1 MSSLTK
7 LAPQNSLYSHVIH
20 VKKKSKDINLKRL
33 QESLNGRAIGNPL
46 YKEMVER
53 KKELPFELGTGPQDH
68 LVCQGK
74 LLRYKPGIEKDFV

>member
-1 MSSLTK
+1 M
-7 LAPQNSLYSHVIH
+7 
-20 VKKKSKDINLKRL
+20 
-33 QESLNGRAIGNPL
+33 NGRAIGNPN

-53 KKELPFELGTGPQDH
+53 KKEMPFELGTGPTDH